1 MSQVSLLH
9 YSAPPI
15 VGGVESVLGH
25 HARLLADDGH
35 QVRIVA
41 GRGEQMDARIP
52 FVSIPLVDSRGKEVA
67 AVKAELDS
75 GRVPAEFGS
84 LVARIGSQLRGVLA
98 GTETLIAHNV
108 CSLNKNLALTAA
120 LWNLAKGGGVP
131 RLVLWHHD
139 LAWTTPRYRGEL
151 HDGYPWALLRTPL
164 PGAVQV
170 AVSEARR
177 QELGRLY
184 GITEKDVTVV
194 PNGVD
199 VASFLKLEPETW
211 SLYTDLDLVQAGPIL
226 LLPARITPRKN
237 IELAVRMMAKLRV
250 SLPGAVL
257 LVTGALGPHN
267 PANRD
272 YAASLR
278 ALRQELGL
286 ERAVHFLTDITG
298 KPIPDAVVADLYRI
312 ADLLFFP
319 SREEGFGIPI
329 LEAAL
334 ANLLIYCADI
344 APLRSLGG
352 SGVEYFSPD
361 DDPAALAD
369 RIARSLER
377 DGRFALRRD
386 VRAGYSWEAVYREHI
401 RPLLSAA

>member
-1 MSQVSLLH
+1 
-9 YSAPPI
+9 
-15 VGGVESVLGH
+15 
-25 HARLLADDGH
+25 
-35 QVRIVA
+35 
-41 GRGEQMDARIP
+41 
-52 FVSIPLVDSRGKEVA
+52 
-67 AVKAELDS
+67 
-75 GRVPAEFGS
+75 
-84 LVARIGSQLRGVLA
+84 
-98 GTETLIAHNV
+98 
-108 CSLNKNLALTAA
+108 
-120 LWNLAKGGGVP
+120 
-131 RLVLWHHD
+131 
-139 LAWTTPRYRGEL
+139 
-151 HDGYPWALLRTPL
+151 
-164 PGAVQV
+164 
-170 AVSEARR
+170 
-177 QELGRLY
+177 
-184 GITEKDVTVV
+184 
-194 PNGVD
+194 
-199 VASFLKLEPETW
+199 
-211 SLYTDLDLVQAGPIL
+211 
-226 LLPARITPRKN
+226 
-237 IELAVRMMAKLRV
+237 
-250 SLPGAVL
+250 
-257 LVTGALGPHN
+257 VTGALGPHN

-278 ALRQELGL
+278 ALREELGL
-286 ERAVHFLTDITG
+286 ERAVHFLADISG
-298 KPIPDAVVADLYRI
+298 RPVPDAVVADLYRL